1 MRGVQN
7 PHLKIPNQTADKTPK
22 LCNPMSKSSMN
33 QTQRSDGILDPGI
46 IYSPA
51 PPPRTHKRKKNPY
64 HQRKLSAD
72 AGYEA
77 LQKQR
82 KKGAIKLVHQHTTT
96 SLACWC
102 PDYAIIYKK
111 KPHLVSPEPP
121 NLNLCLSRSPL
132 LSPGNFR
139 K

>member
-1 MRGVQN
+1 MASIMRGVQN
-7 PHLKIPNQTADKTPK
+7 PHLKNPNQTADKTPK

-33 QTQRSDGILDPGI
+33 QTERSDGILDPGI
-46 IYSPA
+46 IYSP
-51 PPPRTHKRKKNPY
+51 PRTHKRKRNPY

-96 SLACWC
+96 SLAC
-102 PDYAIIYKK
+102 
-111 KPHLVSPEPP
+111 
-121 NLNLCLSRSPL
+121 
-132 LSPGNFR
+132 
-139 K
+139 